1 MVIILVLNNIN
12 RNKRFDTVKN
22 ILHVL
27 YPPVLEPAALIIW
40 RDHTPYEGRKRL
52 IGSRENCSSASIMNE
67 KECSRIFIR
76 TTQRKD
82 KDKISNE
89 RTSFQHKV
97 QNK

>member
-52 IGSRENCSSASIMNE
+52 IGSRENCSSASIMN
-67 KECSRIFIR
+67 
-76 TTQRKD
+76 D
-82 KDKISNE
+82 
-89 RTSFQHKV
+89 
-97 QNK
+97 